1 MADTLATCG
10 DGCGWI
16 AGAVAAIAYGSFGVP
31 VRQTKHIDVHPLVMQ
46 SFKTITMFVLSWGTI
61 FLGVTP
67 SWTWW
72 GLASGFL
79 WVTGGTGGIY
89 AIRMAGLAI
98 AVGTWASV
106 MILINFI
113 WGILVFREPV
123 NDVVGTIFAFVLL
136 ALGLVGM
143 SVFASPSASTTKI
156 QNIAESEVEPSS
168 SSKSGSMKVDT
179 ESKFRRMEDA
189 SMLPEQDG
197 PADGPYRAVPQSA
210 NNEDS
215 TTIVLD
221 WHGIRL
227 NKRQAGIAGAIFNGV
242 MAGSALIP
250 LHYAQ
255 TNGYGGANYMIS
267 MAGGA
272 LISNLFL
279 WFLMYCYEYYK
290 VKEASKESKE
300 DEGIRFSSSVSSM
313 TTDDLPPSY
322 DLSQPTWR
330 SAYDSMPV
338 WHFAELTGPGLAAG
352 VLLSV
357 AMFGSILSITYL
369 GQGIGNSIV
378 QTKIMISGLWG
389 IFWFGEIRG
398 VGTITKWFASAT
410 VAVMGIIW
418 LSHERILATRGEG
431 GGH

>member
-1 MADTLATCG
+1 MAETLASCG

-16 AGAVAAIAYGSFGVP
+16 AGAIAAVAYGSFGVP

-123 NDVVGTIFAFVLL
+123 SDVVDTIFAFLLL

-143 SVFASPSASTTKI
+143 SVFASPSASKTKN
-156 QNIAESEVEPSS
+156 QSIAALEGESS
-168 SSKSGSMKVDT
+168 SSSNKSDSKIDT
-179 ESKFRRMEDA
+179 ESNFRRMEDA

-197 PADGPYRAVPQSA
+197 PADGPYRAVPQGTNSK
-210 NNEDS
+210 EG
-215 TTIVLD
+215 TIVVD

-227 NKRQAGIAGAIFNGV
+227 TKRQAGIGGAIFNGV

-255 TNGYGGANYMIS
+255 TNGYGGENYMIP

-272 LISNLFL
+272 LISNLLL

-290 VKEASKESKE
+290 VVEAYKSNEG
-300 DEGIRFSSSVSSM
+300 DGIRFSSSVSSM
-313 TTDDLPPSY
+313 TTDDLPASY

-330 SAYDSMPV
+330 SAYDHMPV

-398 VGTITKWFASAT
+398 VGTIMKWFLSAT
-410 VAVMGIIW
+410 VAVVGIIF
-418 LSHERILATRGEG
+418 LSHERMLATRGEG
-431 GGH
+431 AGH

>member
-1 MADTLATCG
+1 MAETLATCG

-16 AGAVAAIAYGSFGVP
+16 AGAIAAVAYGSFGVP
-31 VRQTKHIDVHPLVMQ
+31 IRQTKHIDVHPLVMQ
-46 SFKTITMFVLSWGTI
+46 SFKTITMFVLSWGTL

-79 WVTGGTGGIY
+79 WVIGGTGGIY

-123 NDVVGTIFAFVLL
+123 NDVVGTVFAFLLL

-143 SVFASPSASTTKI
+143 SVFASPSSSKTCNPSTS
-156 QNIAESEVEPSS
+156 ESEMEPSS
-168 SSKSGSMKVDT
+168 SSQSADKIDT
-179 ESKFRRMEDA
+179 ESNFRRMEDA
-189 SMLPEQDG
+189 SMIPEQ
-197 PADGPYRAVPQSA
+197 AVPK
-210 NNEDS
+210 S
-215 TTIVLD
+215 TNDVDKIIAVD
-221 WHGIRL
+221 WYGIRL
-227 NKRQAGIAGAIFNGV
+227 TKRQAGIAGAVFNGV
-242 MAGSALIP
+242 MAGSSLIP

-255 TNGYGGANYMIS
+255 RNGYGGANYMIS
-267 MAGGA
+267 MAGGG

-279 WFLMYCYEYYK
+279 WALMYCYEYYK
-290 VKEASKESKE
+290 IMEASKSSKE
-300 DEGIRFSSSVSSM
+300 QGFRYSSSVSSM
-313 TTDDLPPSY
+313 TTDDTTPSY

-330 SAYDSMPV
+330 SAYDSMPS

-352 VLLSV
+352 VLLSI
-357 AMFGSILSITYL
+357 AMFGSIMSITYL

-378 QTKIMISGLWG
+378 QTKIMISG
-389 IFWFGEIRG
+389 
-398 VGTITKWFASAT
+398 
-410 VAVMGIIW
+410 
-418 LSHERILATRGEG
+418 
-431 GGH
+431 